1 MCRVG
6 PERELARR
14 VMSGLVG
21 IVLSTVPLL
30 AQPQTVGDQRQLEQ
44 ADGATTQPRFDG
56 VYAAKLDGEVNADGQ
71 PRWIAVRFYEDGT
84 SVEAEFHGDLSDC
97 YGWLSRANDS
107 LYPGRWQM
115 ENDQLTVLESTGL
128 FESER
133 SGRLGA
139 EGWTTTPTVT
149 VRDTNGWKLD
159 PAVRASGPPLVLEF
173 RPVKFVE
180 DREQATGNRRPA
192 FHGFGSH
199 NRLYDYNRA
208 GNLVGISEELTVQ
221 AVDPDQ
227 DPLTFTW
234 TVSNGSVTGEGST
247 AFWERTMVNGRPEPG
262 IIGVEIT
269 DSRGGRLAYTWDT
282 EVAATGGWA
291 SYPSVGR

>member
-1 MCRVG
+1 MSA
-6 PERELARR
+6 EREFARW
-14 VMSGLVG
+14 VVSCLFGMSL
-21 IVLSTVPLL
+21 LTVPLL
-30 AQPQTVGDQRQLEQ
+30 AQPEVAGDRPQPGQ
-44 ADGATTQPRFDG
+44 ADSAATQPRFDG
-56 VYAAKLDGEVNADGQ
+56 VYAAKFDGEVNAQGQ
-71 PRWIAVRFYEDGT
+71 PRWIVVRFYEGGM

-97 YGWLSRANDS
+97 YGWLSRASES

-133 SGRLGA
+133 NGRLSA

-149 VRDTNGWKLD
+149 VRDTNGWKLE

-180 DREQATGNRRPA
+180 DREQAAGNRRPA

-208 GNLVGISEELTVQ
+208 GSLVGISEELTVQ

-234 TVSNGSVTGEGST
+234 TVSNGSVTGEGPK
-247 AFWERTMVNGRPEPG
+247 AIWERTLVNGRPEPG
-262 IIGVEIT
+262 TIGVEVT
-269 DSRGGRLAYTWDT
+269 DGRGGQLAFTWDS
-282 EVAATGGWA
+282 EVPPAGGWI
-291 SYPSVGR
+291 SYPSGGR